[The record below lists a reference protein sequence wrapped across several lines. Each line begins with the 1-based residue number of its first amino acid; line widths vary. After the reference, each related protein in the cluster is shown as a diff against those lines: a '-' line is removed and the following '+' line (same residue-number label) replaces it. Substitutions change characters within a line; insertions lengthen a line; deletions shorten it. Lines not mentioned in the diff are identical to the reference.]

1 MPVRIQRLF
10 DCQRQL
16 EALQVRV
23 MELGRRLLEQPGDKG
38 LRQSYRHASR
48 EALDLSCRLVRLA
61 CEP

>member
-23 MELGRRLLEQPGDKG
+23 MELGRRLLE
-38 LRQSYRHASR
+38 
-48 EALDLSCRLVRLA
+48 
-61 CEP
+61 